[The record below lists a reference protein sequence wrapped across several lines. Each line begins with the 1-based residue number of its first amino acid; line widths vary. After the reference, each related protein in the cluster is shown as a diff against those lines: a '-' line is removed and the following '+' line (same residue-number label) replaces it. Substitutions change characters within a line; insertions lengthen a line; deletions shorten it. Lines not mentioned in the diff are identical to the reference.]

1 MWGNNRDLITIW
13 LSLYLSLNQL
23 FFLVI
28 FNRNFLSFIKMETRY
43 MLGTLCTQH
52 ATHALGTKE
61 PIWIAVTEYH
71 GNMKKS
77 NLKIL
82 FLFRGISK
90 PCSLF
95 VLPPVCVS
103 HAHTHK
109 TQNLL

>member
-1 MWGNNRDLITIW
+1 
-13 LSLYLSLNQL
+13 
-23 FFLVI
+23 
-28 FNRNFLSFIKMETRY
+28 METRY

-103 HAHTHK
+103 LSHAHT
-109 TQNLL
+109 QNTESIIRDFIIMNLIILCCDTVKFPKI